1 MNYKELL
8 DKAEAQTKRVK
19 TGCTFVL
26 KELFMP
32 TEWKKIEKGDRLSL
46 GRSFKKLVLDNRI
59 KGVEYI
65 GKAENNSA
73 MYIKK

>member
-1 MNYKELL
+1 MDYEEWL
-8 DKAEAQTKRVK
+8 DKAEEQTKVLK
-19 TGCTFVL
+19 SGCTFVL
-26 KELFMP
+26 RDLFKG
-32 TEWKKIEKGDRLSL
+32 TEWEGIARGDRLNF
-46 GRSFKKLVLDNRI
+46 GKAFKNFVLDNRI

>member
-1 MNYKELL
+1 MDYNEWI
-8 DKAEAQTKRVK
+8 DRAEKQISTLKM
-19 TGCTFVL
+19 GSTFVL
-26 KELFMP
+26 KDLFKG
-32 TEWKKIEKGDRLSL
+32 TEWEGIARGDRLGL
-46 GRSFKKLVLDNRI
+46 GRAFKNFVLDNRI